1 MTATLSIL
9 DLVRAFRLVPG
20 PPFDLDDPSPLAAF
34 AERLVA
40 ELEASIDAGL
50 VAMDALYAEKATQLA
65 LLARVL
71 GDRLQA
77 VSTLRSVLADG
88 PSEPPG
94 PSWRVGAGV
103 TLAALLV
110 EGADG
115 EGGDV
120 GDAELDEAQQVL
132 EATGAVWTPDSGIP
146 QADIVFLV
154 GIVLAKRGALDEAL
168 VRMDE
173 ALALDKSHG
182 PAAAIRDQL
191 RWALTGEP
199 APPPAPPPR
208 SKLSPEERARRGL
221 PAPTRTFA
229 ATSTAWSPRSGT
241 TWPRRSG

>member
-1 MTATLSIL
+1 MLQVLQGA
-9 DLVRAFRLVPG
+9 LVTGVVGDAQQKPVVR
-20 PPFDLDDPSPLAAF
+20 LDDSPQ
-34 AERLVA
+34 RLGLPKIL
-40 ELEASIDAGL
+40 EL
-50 VAMDALYAEKATQLA
+50 
-65 LLARVL
+65 
-71 GDRLQA
+71 
-77 VSTLRSVLADG
+77 
-88 PSEPPG
+88 
-94 PSWRVGAGV
+94 
-103 TLAALLV
+103 
-110 EGADG
+110 
-115 EGGDV
+115 GGDV

-208 SKLSPEERARRGL
+208 SKLSPEERAVRRAARRAARAPGANSDFRRNLDGL
-221 PAPTRTFA
+221 VASIRHDMAEAQRIA
-229 ATSTAWSPRSGT
+229 AVVQAAADELRASGAGT
-241 TWPRRSG
+241 GDGTE